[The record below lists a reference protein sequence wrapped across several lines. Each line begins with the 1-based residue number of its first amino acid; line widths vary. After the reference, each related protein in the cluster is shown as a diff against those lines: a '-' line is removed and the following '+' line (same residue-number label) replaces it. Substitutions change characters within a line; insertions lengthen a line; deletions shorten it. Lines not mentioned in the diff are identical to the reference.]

1 MNTASTHRPEK
12 PLTGWRVLV
21 PRGGPW
27 GDGVAA
33 TLRSQGAV
41 PVIAPL
47 INFAPTDDS
56 ATLERALADLAAG
69 RFDWLT
75 VTSATTVDVLYAY
88 DAKIPE
94 ATKVAAVGETTAA
107 ALTAVGYRVD
117 LVPDSD
123 NSAAGMARQM
133 NELETEPRRILT
145 LRSEIAKP
153 VLTNMLKDAGHDVRS
168 VVAYRTVGVPAKD
181 TVVRDVVTGRINAIL
196 VTSGSVAEQV
206 REQFREIPGATVI
219 AAIGP
224 RTAHDADLLGLPIH
238 VIAPEQTID
247 SLIRALADIPV
258 PEPTPEALAVPA
270 TGPVPTGSHRRDPAP
285 TGLIETVAEDARQES
300 SR

>member
-27 GDGVAA
+27 GDAVAA

-56 ATLERALADLAAG
+56 ATLEAALADLAAG
-69 RFDWLT
+69 RFDWVT

-107 ALTAVGYRVD
+107 ALSAMGYRVD
-117 LVPDSD
+117 LVPESD

-133 NELETEPRRILT
+133 NGLEPEPRRILT

-153 VLTNMLKDAGHDVRS
+153 VLTEMLIDAGHDVRS

-181 TVVRDVVTGRINAIL
+181 TVIRDVVTGRINAIL

-206 REQFREIPGATVI
+206 REQFPHIADRTVI

-224 RTAHDADLLGLPIH
+224 RTAYDAEQIGLPIQL
-238 VIAPEQTID
+238 IAPEQTID
-247 SLIRALADIPV
+247 SLIAALESIPV
-258 PEPTPEALAVPA
+258 PEPSPEALAIPA
-270 TGPVPTGSHRRDPAP
+270 TGPVTTGSIRVDPAP
-285 TGLIETVAEDARQES
+285 TGVIETVADNRQES